1 MPHIKSFI
9 TDTLTNECFLRKCYW
24 YSLDGGTQWETMHPG
39 IANYVFVLNNKKLIH
54 LKLWE
59 GFLPVGRSL
68 APLQAST
75 KKRENQ
81 NLRKTVSNKV
91 ILN

>member
-1 MPHIKSFI
+1 
-9 TDTLTNECFLRKCYW
+9 
-24 YSLDGGTQWETMHPG
+24 MHTG
-39 IANYVFVLNNKKLIH
+39 IPNYVFVLNNKKLIH

-75 KKRENQ
+75 KKE
-81 NLRKTVSNKV
+81 KIK
-91 ILN
+91 I